1 MSTMED
7 VKKIGFVQNP
17 GGHKGA
23 ADTMLEQ
30 GGLGDG
36 AARLLGED
44 LAPVVDQQLTP
55 RQSRVRGHQVGVEH
69 REGAGLLAGRGPT
82 LRPPAEPL
90 ADAYFLELGYGGVVL
105 HLGTLFVEARR

>member
-44 LAPVVDQQLTP
+44 LAPVVDKQL
-55 RQSRVRGHQVGVEH
+55 
-69 REGAGLLAGRGPT
+69 A
-82 LRPPAEPL
+82 LR
-90 ADAYFLELGYGGVVL
+90 
-105 HLGTLFVEARR
+105 